1 MDGRT
6 SEYGL
11 TKSVSSACNDTFND
25 YNDRLSLQRGE
36 VLSKSERRRNNR
48 STCWHSDRWIT
59 DATSDFTIDCQKQ

>member
-36 VLSKSERRRNNR
+36 R
-48 STCWHSDRWIT
+48 SFQSLKEEEIT
-59 DATSDFTIDCQKQ
+59 DRHVGIATDG